1 MDQIALIERD
11 HGRAVIDR
19 DMARLTEEQA
29 ATVRATISASW
40 MDVHTVAAFKNAV
53 AHELGVDPLDFQRDI
68 VRRALGDTINKM
80 WRVLLQ
86 SLWDSAIVK
95 RTPILYSK
103 AFERGELK
111 LEQIGKGEATF
122 VLSGWPDMP
131 EYDCIGLGAGMEAL
145 LEYSG
150 RRGAVV
156 RWERQAPLL
165 RFRARWD
172 G

>member
-1 MDQIALIERD
+1 
-11 HGRAVIDR
+11 
-19 DMARLTEEQA
+19 MARLSDEQA

-40 MDVHTVAAFKNAV
+40 LDVQTVAAFKNAV

-68 VRRALGDTINKM
+68 VRRALGDTIHKL

-103 AFERGELK
+103 AFDRGELR
-111 LEQIGKGEATF
+111 LEEIGTGEATF
-122 VLSGWPDMP
+122 LLSGWPDMP
-131 EYDCIGLGAGMEAL
+131 EYDCIGLATGIEAL
-145 LEYSG
+145 LDYSG
-150 RRGAVV
+150 RRGAAVK
-156 RWERQAPLL
+156 WERAAPLV

-172 G
+172 R